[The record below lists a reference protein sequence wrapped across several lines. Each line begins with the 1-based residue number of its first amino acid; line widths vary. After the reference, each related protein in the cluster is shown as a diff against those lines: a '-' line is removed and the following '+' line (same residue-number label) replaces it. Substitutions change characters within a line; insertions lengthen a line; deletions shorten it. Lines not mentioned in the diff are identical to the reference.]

1 VSILFLDTTYDV
13 SIGLLNERLE
23 WLSWERFEGQKA
35 SRTLQK
41 EAHSILTKHQVNPRE
56 LSAVV
61 TVAGPGFYTGLRLA
75 EGLAD
80 VFSFFG
86 IPHYSFYSYELPR
99 WLGVEKGSWFTKA
112 YRGEYFFFDWN
123 ESQESLA
130 LVTTKEL
137 EQALQS
143 RDMIYVHS
151 ERALDEKSLSLLPK
165 FISTNTLLE
174 QNSAEVFQRV
184 LKEKTK
190 SESYYFR
197 APEDEFRVAND

>member
-1 VSILFLDTTYDV
+1 MSILFLDTTYDV
-13 SIGLLNERLE
+13 TIGLLDERLQ

-41 EAHSILTKHQVNPRE
+41 EAHSILAKHQISPKQI
-56 LSAVV
+56 SAVV

-75 EGLAD
+75 EGFAD

-86 IPHYSFYSYELPR
+86 IPHYSFYSYEIPR
-99 WLGVEKGSWFTKA
+99 LLGMENGSWFTKA
-112 YRGEYFFFDWN
+112 YRGEYFFYDWN
-123 ESQESLA
+123 GSHQRLA

-137 EQALQS
+137 AEAIQS
-143 RDMIYVHS
+143 RQSIYIHS
-151 ERALDEKSLSLLPK
+151 KRALDDKCLSLLSNT
-165 FISTNTLLE
+165 ISTNSLLE
-174 QNSAEVFQRV
+174 QNSGKIFERI
-184 LKEKTK
+184 LSEKKK